1 MKYQEMITVCVVI
14 AVVVVVLYVR
24 ILEEAGM
31 EWMRAAYSH
40 LIHPTNYISNS
51 YIFVYS
57 FF

>member
-1 MKYQEMITVCVVI
+1 MITVCVVI